1 MFDSQPFAHCLGDSF
16 HAGQASRAGHS
27 ASEVAFLRRHDVH
40 AARAHYANNPDKPGR
55 NLGAVQLSMKNTDF
69 FI

>member
-1 MFDSQPFAHCLGDSF
+1 M
-16 HAGQASRAGHS
+16 
-27 ASEVAFLRRHDVH
+27 LRGTERDIH

-55 NLGAVQLSMKNTDF
+55 NLGATTLGQKNTDF